1 MAIHT
6 SFVSFTAIGVQIVS
20 SGTTGRVALPVT
32 ASGAPPKF
40 VRIQSNQPAYIRFGD
55 ATVVATINDFYL
67 SPNNPEL
74 VVTAGMGYMACL
86 QDTAAAKINI
96 TPLEA

>member
-6 SFVSFTAIGVQIVS
+6 GFVSFTAIGVQII
-20 SGTTGRVALPVT
+20 SGAATARVAVPNMS
-32 ASGAPPKF
+32 SGAPPKF
-40 VRIQSNQPAYIRFGD
+40 VRVQSNAPAYIRFGD
-55 ATVVATINDFYL
+55 VNVVATVNDFYL

-86 QDTAAAKINI
+86 QDAAAAKINI

>member
-6 SFVSFTAIGVQIVS
+6 GFVSFSAIGVQIIS
-20 SGTTGRVALPVT
+20 SGVSGRVALPVM
-32 ASGAPPKF
+32 ASGAPAKF

-55 ATVVATINDFYL
+55 ATVVATVNDFYL

-74 VVTAGMGYMACL
+74 IVTASAGYMACL
-86 QDTAAAKINI
+86 QDAAAAKINI